1 MLAKLKY
8 VGTKTEDLLTI
19 YCMYI
24 RSILEYCST
33 VWHSSLTEQ
42 QTEQL
47 EADQSAA
54 LYTILGENY
63 VSASAAREMT
73 GMELLSV
80 RRERRI
86 ESFCLKALKHPRH
99 SQLFPRNKVESETCQ
114 KQCCQI

>member
-8 VGTKTEDLLTI
+8 VGKKTEDLLTI

-33 VWHSSLTEQ
+33 VWHNSLTEQ
-42 QTEQL
+42 QTDQL
-47 EADQSAA
+47 EAVQSVA

-80 RRERRI
+80 RRERGL
-86 ESFCLKALKHPRH
+86 EAF
-99 SQLFPRNKVESETCQ
+99 CQ
-114 KQCCQI
+114 KPLRNPKLLT